1 MNKEKFN
8 ASILELSEV
17 KEDPTILKAKFLICP
32 LNEGNLNK
40 KGLREKDLTKE
51 EIVGLKNKPVVA
63 KVIKNK
69 DGELD
74 FSGHEFKQIYQKD
87 KNGKL
92 VKKSVFG
99 TNPIG
104 THTSVYIE
112 DIEIDGI
119 KKRCIVADCVFW
131 KRYEQSTQ
139 VLLKLYSEGRLKS
152 SWEIAYDETYSD
164 EGISWLKK
172 IYWLGNCV
180 LGKYI
185 NPAYKDA
192 GVLEVAEENQEE
204 IEDLEF
210 IKAFTKDIAE
220 ETQQINNNLNKKE
233 KGDNTDM
240 KKKEV
245 SSLTVQDLNKKIWD
259 SLNPKGWSSSPYYS
273 IVKMYPEEH
282 RVICCDM
289 DNDKKKDEDYIE
301 VLYTVDEEDNVSIDE
316 KKEVKMT
323 FVEKNKIEQSQQV
336 IVQLDETAK
345 LLSEKETTIKE
356 LSAKIGSLENEVSE
370 KVDAITKLGETIKT
384 HEEAISSKD
393 KEISELVP
401 FKEQIE
407 KAEEEKKQ
415 AEIAQKREDLK
426 VLAIKG
432 GYITSE
438 ELEISEELKKLVED
452 VDEKGI
458 KAVIA
463 ERVIKQ
469 LDKTETSTE
478 KIEKA
483 EKNLEVSEEDS
494 LISPK
499 DVMKSFL
506 KSK

>member
-40 KGLREKDLTKE
+40 KGLREKDLTEE

-112 DIEIDGI
+112 DIEINGV
-119 KKRCIVADCVFW
+119 KKRCIIADCVFW
-131 KRYEQSTQ
+131 TRYEQSTQ

-152 SWEIAYDETYSD
+152 SWEIAYDESYPD
-164 EGISWLKK
+164 EGIIWLKK

-192 GVLEVAEENQEE
+192 GVLEVAEENQDQQE
-204 IEDLEF
+204 IEDIEL
-210 IKAFTKDIAE
+210 IKAFTQDVAE
-220 ETQQINNNLNKKE
+220 ETQQINNKLNEKE
-233 KGDNTDM
+233 KGDNTNM

-245 SSLTVQDLNKKIWD
+245 SSLTTYDIWKKIYNI
-259 SLNPKGWSSSPYYS
+259 LNLKDWNSNPYY
-273 IVKMYPEEH
+273 IITNVYPEEH
-282 RVICCDM
+282 RVIFYDIESE
-289 DNDKKKDEDYIE
+289 KEEDYFEAI
-301 VLYTVDEEDNVSIDE
+301 YSVDSEDNVSIGE
-316 KKEVKMT
+316 KKKVKMT
-323 FVEKNKIEQSQQV
+323 FIAKDKIEQSQQV

-356 LSAKIGSLENEVSE
+356 LSTKIENLENEVSE

-384 HEEAISSKD
+384 HEETISSKD
-393 KEISELVP
+393 KEISELTP

-438 ELEISEELKKLVED
+438 ELETSEELKKLVED

-469 LDKTETSTE
+469 LDTTETSTE

-494 LISPK
+494 LISPT

>member
-32 LNEGNLNK
+32 LDEGNLNK
-40 KGLREKDLTKE
+40 KGLREKDLTEE
-51 EIVGLKNKPVVA
+51 EIAGLKNKPVVA

-87 KNGKL
+87 ENGKL
-92 VKKSVFG
+92 IKKSVFG
-99 TNPIG
+99 TSPIG

-112 DIEIDGI
+112 DIEINKI

-131 KRYEQSTQ
+131 TRYEQSTQ

-152 SWEIAYDETYSD
+152 SWEIAYDDSYSD
-164 EGISWLKK
+164 KGIIWLKK

-204 IEDLEF
+204 VEDVEL
-210 IKAFTKDIAE
+210 IKAFTQDVAE
-220 ETQQINNNLNKKE
+220 ETQIKSNLKQKE
-233 KGDNTDM
+233 KGDNTSM

-282 RVICCDM
+282 RIVCYDM
-289 DNDKKKDEDYIE
+289 DNDKRKDEDYIE

-323 FVEKNKIEQSQQV
+323 FVQKDKIEQSQQV

-356 LSAKIGSLENEVSE
+356 LSTKIENLENEVSE

-384 HEEAISSKD
+384 HEETISSKD
-393 KEISELVP
+393 NAISELTP

-426 VLAIKG
+426 VLATKG

-438 ELEISEELKKLVED
+438 ELETSEELKKLVED

-469 LDKTETSTE
+469 LDNTETSTE

-494 LISPK
+494 LISPT